1 MKSSNCS
8 SSNNSNINN
17 QNKNMIKFSNF
28 KYHVSNAKLNY
39 KMINKS
45 NKTSKPS
52 PLSKNNKKQNNKYN
66 LKKIDKSTPTVV
78 FSINSSQKFDTNHSK
93 TKLIQIIV
101 KQKVNLNQKKRK
113 QIYHIKIQK
122 QK

>member
-1 MKSSNCS
+1 
-8 SSNNSNINN
+8 
-17 QNKNMIKFSNF
+17 MIKFSNF

-93 TKLIQIIV
+93 TKSQS
-101 KQKVNLNQKKRK
+101 KSKEKKTNISH
-113 QIYHIKIQK
+113 QN
-122 QK
+122 